1 MDLGSCPKHHALAL
15 RADYEKALSRGK
27 DYDYDLDAMEHL
39 TNFIAGKV
47 DYAWT
52 QKLCFQETYCFVIRI
67 SYLFF
72 PISLFRLRS
81 EDRAG
86 KGHPLGVFDY
96 KETE

>member
-39 TNFIAGKV
+39 TNFIAGEV

-52 QKLCFQETYCFVIRI
+52 QNLCFQETYYI
-67 SYLFF
+67 SSHIFGEII
-72 PISLFRLRS
+72 PDVNC
-81 EDRAG
+81 E
-86 KGHPLGVFDY
+86 
-96 KETE
+96 